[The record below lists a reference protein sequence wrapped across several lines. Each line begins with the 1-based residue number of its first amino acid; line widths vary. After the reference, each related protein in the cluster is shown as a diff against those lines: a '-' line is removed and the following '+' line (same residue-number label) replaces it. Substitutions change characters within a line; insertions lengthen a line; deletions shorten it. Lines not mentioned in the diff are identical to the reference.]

1 MKYSKKNNKQNK
13 RSLDLVNLVRVQL
26 NESEKLVAWATS

>member
-13 RSLDLVNLVRVQL
+13 RSLVLVNLVQVKL